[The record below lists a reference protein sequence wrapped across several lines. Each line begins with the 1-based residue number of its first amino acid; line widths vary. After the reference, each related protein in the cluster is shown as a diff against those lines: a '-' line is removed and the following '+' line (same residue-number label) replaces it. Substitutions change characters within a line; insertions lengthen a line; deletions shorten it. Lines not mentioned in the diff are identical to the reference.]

1 MTACTN
7 VVKQYCVHV
16 EENGQEDVD
25 AAIAE
30 LNQALKSAGLEDII
44 QAKQEQYDE
53 FLAQK

>member
-1 MTACTN
+1 MN
-7 VVKQYCVHV
+7 V